1 MGQRPQTASD
11 QTPEPTRVLVYWT
24 ALRYRRTEVSKL
36 GRATGRASRLLISC
50 LYACILLVTTAAE
63 AASARDQA
71 YAPSLRPAGARAA
84 PTWLGAWM
92 AAPQVTSPP
101 NETDYYPV
109 PPLLEHFRAQTLRET
124 ARLYVGG
131 STVRVRVSNLFGTRP
146 LNVARADVALRS
158 SGAAIVAGTDRPL
171 RFGGSA
177 STVIP
182 PGTRAYSD
190 PVQLTVRPGNDVELS
205 LYVLEGGPPTSWHA
219 DARAT
224 VYISTPGDHAGETGG
239 AAFTGRIA
247 SFVWVDGVEV
257 AAPADTAAVVTLGNS
272 ITDGFH
278 SARDANHRWPDFLSR
293 RLAAQAGNTISVL
306 NAGLSGNRVL
316 NGSPCYGESALDRFD
331 RDVSA
336 QAGVRYLILQEG
348 INDIEFS
355 EIASTDPVCTAPA
368 TDVSAAEIVAGYQQI
383 IARAHQRGI
392 KVFGGTL
399 TPAGVSGRQEA
410 KRLAVNAWIRGSGA
424 FDGVVDFDKLL
435 RDPDRPSCML
445 RQYDSGDHLHPNDA
459 GYQAMANLVPL
470 AWFR

>member
-11 QTPEPTRVLVYWT
+11 QTPEPTRVLVSWT
-24 ALRYRRTEVSKL
+24 ALRYRRTEVSRL
-36 GRATGRASRLLISC
+36 GRAVYRTSRLLMSC
-50 LYACILLVTTAAE
+50 LNACILLVTTAGG
-63 AASARDQA
+63 AARARDRA
-71 YAPSLRPAGARAA
+71 YAPSPSPVGAMAA
-84 PTWLGAWM
+84 PAWLGAWM

-101 NETDYYPV
+101 NESDYSPV
-109 PPLLEHFRAQTLRET
+109 PPLLGHFRAQTLREA

-131 STVRVRVSNLFGTRP
+131 GTVRVRVSNLFGSRP

-158 SGAAIVAGTDRPL
+158 SGAAIVAGTARPL
-171 RFGGSA
+171 SFGGSA
-177 STVIP
+177 SIVIP

-190 PVQLTVRPGNDVELS
+190 PVQLTVRPGNEMELS

-239 AAFTGRIA
+239 AAFTGRIE

-257 AAPADTAAVVTLGNS
+257 AAPADSAAVVTLGDS

-336 QAGVRYLILQEG
+336 EAGVRYLILQDG
-348 INDIEFS
+348 D
-355 EIASTDPVCTAPA
+355 
-368 TDVSAAEIVAGYQQI
+368 
-383 IARAHQRGI
+383 QRHR
-392 KVFGGTL
+392 VQ
-399 TPAGVSGRQEA
+399 R
-410 KRLAVNAWIRGSGA
+410 
-424 FDGVVDFDKLL
+424 
-435 RDPDRPSCML
+435 
-445 RQYDSGDHLHPNDA
+445 
-459 GYQAMANLVPL
+459 
-470 AWFR
+470 